1 MGQDA
6 FLIWAATVA
15 SAMAL
20 DFALPERTGL
30 LLGAVAVCTVLLAY
44 ARRSREAESGPALLF
59 ALTLFL
65 FVWGRPLL
73 GLAFPD
79 FDTDDVEVLGG
90 VSVSAAGQK
99 AYLHAVLYS
108 MIGFG
113 TALLASPRL
122 RGLTPAT
129 GLNPPQPKL
138 EAASPRHLAFWL
150 GCFYLGAAASVL
162 QSALYLRYFL
172 EGGSYFELYLIGRNE
187 ATLPGLSL
195 LASLLFLGYVGLVT
209 YAPPADRRRGM
220 WAALFVVLILAGLT
234 RGSRGELFAQL
245 LVGLWLHFFSR
256 RRSPSMA
263 FGLLLFPVLA
273 MLAEGI
279 SLLRSGEVEL
289 GNELLVGQRLGWF
302 LHIQGVSGELI
313 PLAADRFG
321 VSLSNVRFVLAPL
334 LSPVRLLF
342 DPEYGTQ
349 TEQYGSSSGLLAH
362 ELSYDMDPYL
372 YLTGHGVGSS
382 YLAEIYIV
390 LGQAGV
396 LLTTAG
402 FVWLLQ
408 AYPRWARKSPKKQFI
423 LAASLPY
430 ILLAPRESLLL
441 FVVPALKAFVI
452 FSLFVWYA
460 RHVTSDYG
468 GDTDIQ
474 SGPSAERDDPNV
486 PAG

>member
-1 MGQDA
+1 MGQDTV
-6 FLIWAATVA
+6 LIWAVTVA
-15 SAMAL
+15 SAIAL

-79 FDTDDVEVLGG
+79 FDTDNVEVLGG

-99 AYLHAVLYS
+99 AYLHAVSYS

-129 GLNPPQPKL
+129 VLPKS

-209 YAPPADRRRGM
+209 YAPPADPRRRM

-245 LVGLWLHFFSR
+245 
-256 RRSPSMA
+256 
-263 FGLLLFPVLA
+263 LA

-390 LGQAGV
+390 LGQTGV
-396 LLTTAG
+396 LLATAG
-402 FVWLLQ
+402 FAWLLQ
-408 AYPRWARKSPKKQFI
+408 AYPRWARSSPKKQFI

-430 ILLAPRESLLL
+430 ILMAPRESLLL

-460 RHVTSDYG
+460 RHVKSNYG